1 MEKEQSKELMLK
13 MQSGKARKQLDKDQA
28 KKKIIGGV
36 IGMAE
41 WSTKWKGIHEKK
53 QQLNECIQQHKLTL
67 HNKQQQ
73 LDKLTQEINEIQQAL
88 SNMEEHTQTL
98 EFYDELLQ
106 PIAEAEKELKSGF
119 EEKLKAGK
127 HADFTVDEVSLFLN
141 VCGIAD
147 LVTHQRENKFD
158 GVVLEDAIEDLTVM
172 KISDRWQK
180 SKLKFY
186 LKVLGSGKMTK
197 EEELSQSMV
206 WRHKEVEK
214 TLLLLKEWEIALDK
228 ELVRKK
234 EISICHL
241 LYFKANDLQEELEVG
256 DMKEAMAMVRKLKRM
271 RKGFEEF
278 LGSG

>member
-28 KKKIIGGV
+28 KKKIIEGV

-41 WSTKWKGIHEKK
+41 WSTKWKNIHEKK

-147 LVTHQRENKFD
+147 LVTHQRKNKFD
-158 GVVLEDAIEDLTVM
+158 GTTLKDAIEDVTIM
-172 KISDRWQK
+172 EISDRLQK
-180 SKLKFY
+180 QKLKFY
-186 LKVLGSGKMTK
+186 LKVLGSGKMMK

-214 TLLLLKEWEIALDK
+214 TLLLMKEWDIALDK

-234 EISICHL
+234 GISICHL
-241 LYFKANDLQEELEVG
+241 LYFKAEDFKKELEVEG
-256 DMKEAMAMVRKLKRM
+256 KEVMTIVRKLQGM
-271 RKGFEEF
+271 RKDFEEF